1 MRRICVYCASSDGAR
16 PEYLAAAREMGRVL
30 AARGLTLL
38 YGGARLGLM
47 GAMADAALAE
57 GGEVIGVMPHGL
69 VEREVAHRGLTT
81 LLVVDSMHERKATM
95 AAQADAFIA
104 MPGGLGTLEELFET
118 WTWAQ
123 LGVHRKPVGL
133 LDVAGYWRP
142 LVAMM
147 DHVSAEGFF
156 RGDHR
161 DWLEI
166 AESPEA
172 LLDRIEVFN
181 PPTVR
186 KWLRMGQT

>member
-1 MRRICVYCASSDGAR
+1 MRRICVYCAANDGVR
-16 PEYLAAAREMGRVL
+16 PEYLAAARQMGTVL

-38 YGGARLGLM
+38 YGGARIGLM
-47 GAMADAALAE
+47 GAMADAALAG

-69 VEREVAHRGLTT
+69 VEREVAHRNLTT
-81 LLVVDSMHERKATM
+81 LLVVDTMHERKATL
-95 AAQADAFIA
+95 ATQADAFIA

-123 LGVHRKPVGL
+123 LGVHRKPIGL

-147 DHVSAEGFF
+147 DHVAAEGFL
-156 RGDHR
+156 R
-161 DWLEI
+161 DDPRTWLEI
-166 AESPEA
+166 AETPEM
-172 LLDRIEVFN
+172 LLDKISVFE